1 MQCKTVSASVACACV
16 CVCVCVCASHTHTH
30 THTCSR
36 HTMGMVNGA
45 HAHRTQ
51 TADRGEEKRREEKR
65 REEKRREEKRREEK
79 RREEKRREEGLKFSI
94 SGYRLQQCLMQKK
107 KNHNSKMPSCLFPKV
122 WWETFPKAW
131 WSLGNNRAEP
141 GRRETTECVFKSLE
155 SFFLCP
161 SGFLLS
167 LTAGSDIMRE
177 RGQRRRGWSE
187 RELRWRERQPVS

>member
-16 CVCVCVCASHTHTH
+16 CVCVCALHTRTHTQH
-30 THTCSR
+30 GIQRARPTVRMHIELKQ
-36 HTMGMVNGA
+36 
-45 HAHRTQ
+45 Q
-51 TADRGEEKRREEKR
+51 TEEKRRV
-65 REEKRREEKRREEK
+65 
-79 RREEKRREEGLKFSI
+79 EGLKFSI

-107 KNHNSKMPSCLFPKV
+107 QHNSKMPSCLFPKA

-141 GRRETTECVFKSLE
+141 GRRDIRKTTECVFKSLE
-155 SFFLCP
+155 SRFFLRP

-167 LTAGSDIMRE
+167 LTAGSDRMRE